1 MSTSCVRLY
10 ATTCMRSCNNNFPKQ
25 INFKLNMF
33 MRTKIQSPTAPPYLS
48 TLSADSKRYTCINA
62 HSNFSIKKI
71 DIPEIISEKNH

>member
-25 INFKLNMF
+25 INFKLYMF

-48 TLSADSKRYTCINA
+48 TLSADS
-62 HSNFSIKKI
+62 
-71 DIPEIISEKNH
+71 